1 VLGKAGRAE
10 TSTDP
15 APFSMMETVI
25 VLKPETEW
33 RKVDTW
39 YSSWA
44 PKWAKTIF
52 RRFTPDHI
60 STDQLV
66 EEMNQAL
73 KIPGTSNAWT
83 MPIKAR
89 VDMLTTGIRTPVG
102 IKIYGAD
109 IKKIEDLG
117 TQIEALLPKV
127 QGTRQ
132 CFLGRT
138 SGGYFLDFKW
148 NRDALARYGLSIDD
162 AQDVIMSAIG
172 RRERHHNHRGPRALL
187 RQRAGTC
194 GTTGAIRTN

>member
-1 VLGKAGRAE
+1 GISVTQAQQLMQVQDRIIKRFPEVSTVLGKAGRAE

-44 PKWAKTIF
+44 PKWAKGVF

-60 STDQLV
+60 STD
-66 EEMNQAL
+66 
-73 KIPGTSNAWT
+73 
-83 MPIKAR
+83 
-89 VDMLTTGIRTPVG
+89 IRTPVG

-127 QGTRQ
+127 RGTRSV
-132 CFLGRT
+132 FSERT
-138 SGGYFLDFKW
+138 SGGY
-148 NRDALARYGLSIDD
+148 
-162 AQDVIMSAIG
+162 
-172 RRERHHNHRGPRALL
+172 
-187 RQRAGTC
+187 
-194 GTTGAIRTN
+194 